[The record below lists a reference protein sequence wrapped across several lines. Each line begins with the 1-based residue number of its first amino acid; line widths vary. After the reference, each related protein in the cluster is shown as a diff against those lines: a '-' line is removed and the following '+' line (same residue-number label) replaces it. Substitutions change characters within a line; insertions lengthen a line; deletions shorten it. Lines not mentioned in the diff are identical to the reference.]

1 MSVPAPTVAGMG
13 KSTRQAVTLTTR
25 ERAELLR
32 DLDSITAVAGDV
44 GDGLEL
50 AARRHE
56 LALTAWT
63 EEQLDTLIRAA
74 RSLRGAVERAPI
86 TPG

>member
-1 MSVPAPTVAGMG
+1 LVSVG
-13 KSTRQAVTLTTR
+13 KNTRQAVTLTTR
-25 ERAELLR
+25 ERTELLR
-32 DLDSITAVAGDV
+32 ELDFITATAGDV

-56 LALTAWT
+56 LALTSWT
-63 EEQLDTLIRAA
+63 DEQLDTLIRAA
-74 RSLRGAVERAPI
+74 RNLRGAVERAPI